1 MSDLDNKTLSP
12 AEETAVSEER
22 DDSKDYTTPKR
33 SRANI
38 MVAILCLLLATALW
52 GFVIQNRNPN
62 VTKTLECLP
71 ITVKGVP
78 EGYHTTLSMDC
89 VTLTLSGPREQ
100 LDDLTADQVAVYV
113 DCSALSGTAGG
124 YTLPLLADLP
134 SGVAINAALG
144 FVQVEI
150 AQETP
155 AAGEGAGT

>member
-12 AEETAVSEER
+12 LEETAAPEER

-38 MVAILCLLLATALW
+38 VAAIFCLLLATVLW
-52 GFVIQNRNPN
+52 GFVIQSRNPN
-62 VTKTLECLP
+62 ITKTFECLP
-71 ITVKGVP
+71 IAVRGVP
-78 EGYHTTLSMDC
+78 EGYQAALSMDR
-89 VTLTLSGPREQ
+89 VTLTLSGSREQ
-100 LDDLTADQVAVYV
+100 LDDLADDQVAVYV
-113 DCSALSGTAGG
+113 DCSALSGTAGS

-134 SGVAINAALG
+134 SGVALNAALG

-150 AQETP
+150 AQEP